1 MDHETLVRKKIHALK
16 TFYTN
21 LFIYTAVCIA
31 CIVIWVSMGG
41 GAFWPIWVIF
51 GCGLAAVLQA
61 VSLGQIPKLHELFP
75 FLSPSWED
83 EQVKHQLEKTTNHK
97 PNVDLSKNAD
107 KYKKHAEHTHLHIPE
122 EVKKHISAEAKKKT
136 PKK

>member
-31 CIVIWVSMGG
+31 CIIIWVSMGG

-83 EQVKHQLEKTTNHK
+83 EQVKHQLEKSDK
-97 PNVDLSKNAD
+97 RKSSDEPFKKAD
-107 KYKKHAEHTHLHIPE
+107 KYEKHAEHSHMHIPE

>member
-31 CIVIWVSMGG
+31 CIIIWMSMGG

-83 EQVKHQLEKTTNHK
+83 EQVKHQLEKTDK
-97 PNVDLSKNAD
+97 PKNTD
-107 KYKKHAEHTHLHIPE
+107 KYEKHAEHSHMHIPE
-122 EVKKHISAEAKKKT
+122 EVKKNISAEAKKKT

>member
-21 LFIYTAVCIA
+21 LFIYTAVCVA
-31 CIVIWVSMGG
+31 CIIIWVSMGG

-83 EQVKHQLEKTTNHK
+83 EQIKSQLEKTDK
-97 PNVDLSKNAD
+97 PRNTA
-107 KYKKHAEHTHLHIPE
+107 KYEKHAEHSHMHIPQ
-122 EVKKHISAEAKKKT
+122 EVKKKISTEAKKKT

>member
-1 MDHETLVRKKIHALK
+1 MDHESLVRKKIHALK

-31 CIVIWVSMGG
+31 CIIIWLSMGG

-83 EQVKHQLEKTTNHK
+83 EQVKHQLEKNDKYKSNEEHFK
-97 PNVDLSKNAD
+97 QAD
-107 KYKKHAEHTHLHIPE
+107 KYEKHAEHSHMHIPE
-122 EVKKHISAEAKKKT
+122 EVKKKISEEAKNKTLKK
-136 PKK
+136 

>member
-31 CIVIWVSMGG
+31 CIIIWMSMGG

-83 EQVKHQLEKTTNHK
+83 EQVKHQLEKANK
-97 PNVDLSKNAD
+97 RKNSDEHFKRED
-107 KYKKHAEHTHLHIPE
+107 KYEKHAEHSHMHIPE
-122 EVKKHISAEAKKKT
+122 EVKKHISAEAKKKN